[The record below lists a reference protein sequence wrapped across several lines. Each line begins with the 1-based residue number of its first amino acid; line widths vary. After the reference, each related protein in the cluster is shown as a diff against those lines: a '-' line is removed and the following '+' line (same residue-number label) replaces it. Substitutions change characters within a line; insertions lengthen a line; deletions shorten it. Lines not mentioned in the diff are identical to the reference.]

1 MGQDSTSRP
10 WVARRSRSGLGT
22 VQHDC
27 AMRRVS
33 PAPPPSSPSRSS
45 RTTNGR
51 GNAIFG
57 RIPRVADRS
66 RTRVPYPG
74 LPSFDPAGVSDSAA
88 RARIFN
94 LLYRRILF
102 GTPAEERQDTPL
114 RWSSF
119 VYGRI
124 NIALP
129 RSGRGH
135 NLLRGCADAE
145 TITQGC
151 FPLRGTALGFG
162 TQSLRD

>member
-1 MGQDSTSRP
+1 MGQDGTSRP

-45 RTTNGR
+45 RTTNRR
-51 GNAIFG
+51 GNVIFG
-57 RIPRVADRS
+57 RLPRVADRS

-88 RARIFN
+88 QARIFN

-114 RWSSF
+114 RWSSGLF
-119 VYGRI
+119 SNGWLY
-124 NIALP
+124 NI
-129 RSGRGH
+129 G
-135 NLLRGCADAE
+135 LLRSATVSREAGSVAA
-145 TITQGC
+145 TGLVQAVMNV
-151 FPLRGTALGFG
+151 R
-162 TQSLRD
+162 QRMS